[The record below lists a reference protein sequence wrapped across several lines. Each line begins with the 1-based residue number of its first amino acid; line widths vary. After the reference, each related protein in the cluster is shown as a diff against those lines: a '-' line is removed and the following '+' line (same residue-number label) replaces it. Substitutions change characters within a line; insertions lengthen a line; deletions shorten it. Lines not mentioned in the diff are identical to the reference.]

1 MAAVDPA
8 AGAVPGGAEPRGSLF
23 EMAAS
28 LWREL
33 PGLVSDR
40 VELLSLELRR
50 AGRALAQIV
59 ALVIATAILGVTLW
73 LMLWGVLVALLV
85 VEWGWHWAPVLI
97 GVALLNGL
105 AAMLALRRVRALA
118 PLLALPATQRHLT
131 IRPAPAANPA
141 APPPAPGGSVGDGT
155 SAGSVLP

>member
-1 MAAVDPA
+1 MAAVNPA
-8 AGAVPGGAEPRGSLF
+8 AGAGPRAEPPPSLF
-23 EMAAS
+23 EMAGS
-28 LWREL
+28 LLREL

-59 ALVIATAILGVTLW
+59 ALIIAAAILAVTLW
-73 LMLWGVLVALLV
+73 LVLWGVLVALLV

-105 AAMLALRRVRALA
+105 AVMLALRRVRALA

-131 IRPAPAANPA
+131 ISEAPAQ
-141 APPPAPGGSVGDGT
+141 PPASTPMPSPGT
-155 SAGSVLP
+155 P

>member
-1 MAAVDPA
+1 MSAVDPA
-8 AGAVPGGAEPRGSLF
+8 AHAAAGAEPPGSLF
-23 EMAAS
+23 SMAGS
-28 LWREL
+28 LLREL

-59 ALVIATAILGVTLW
+59 ALVIATAILGVTVW
-73 LMLWGVLVALLV
+73 LVLWGVLVALLV
-85 VEWGWHWAPVLI
+85 VELGWHWAPVLA

-105 AAMLALRRVRALA
+105 AVMLALRRVRTLA

-131 IRPAPAANPA
+131 IRQPPVSRPAASA
-141 APPPAPGGSVGDGT
+141 APTAGESMNAGT
-155 SAGSVLP
+155 GTGSVLP

>member
-1 MAAVDPA
+1 VAAVDPA
-8 AGAVPGGAEPRGSLF
+8 AGSPQAEPS
-23 EMAAS
+23 AS
-28 LWREL
+28 LLQTARALLGEL

-40 VELLSLELRR
+40 VDLLSLELKR

-59 ALVIATAILGVTLW
+59 ALVIAAAILGVTLW
-73 LMLWGVLVALLV
+73 LVLWGALVALLV

-105 AAMLALRRVRALA
+105 AVMGALRRVRTLA

-131 IRPAPAANPA
+131 ISEAPAK
-141 APPPAPGGSVGDGT
+141 PPTATTKPEFNRT
-155 SAGSVLP
+155 